1 MLKSDPYENFYCNL
15 IESDAS
21 DSKVSN
27 KIEEQMNSERNENKA
42 DKTFLI
48 EETVQDDFA
57 KPLG

>member
-15 IESDAS
+15 IESDVS

-27 KIEEQMNSERNENKA
+27 KIEEQIYSERNENKT

>member
-15 IESDAS
+15 IESDVS

-27 KIEEQMNSERNENKA
+27 KIEEQIYSERNENKT

-48 EETVQDDFA
+48 DETVQDDFA